1 MRILYLFLA
10 AVLTP
15 VAVCALHAVGYAK
28 VLWARAFQEQI
39 GLFPVFGVAV
49 VATMLSGMFPD
60 FVRGVNLSFGHTG
73 RWSDDDQPT
82 VHIFLFSSF
91 LLLPLIAVF
100 FPRDDSFSSFYVS
113 RGAFVWPY
121 FLLWWIHGAINARHV
136 ATQLRREL
144 ADDKL
149 AKRNRYAKKNTD
161 SE

>member
-10 AVLTP
+10 AVLIP
-15 VAVCALHAVGYAK
+15 VAICALHAVGYAR

-60 FVRGVNLSFGHTG
+60 FVRGMNLSFGNTG

-82 VHIFLFSSF
+82 VNIFLFSSF
-91 LLLPLIAVF
+91 LLLPLMAVF
-100 FPRDDSFSSFYVS
+100 FPGHDSFSSVYVS
-113 RGAFVWPY
+113 RGAFVSP
-121 FLLWWIHGAINARHV
+121 FILLWWIHGAINARHV
-136 ATQLRREL
+136 ATQRRSEL

-149 AKRNRYAKKNTD
+149 RKRDRRAKID
-161 SE
+161 